1 MGKVRLPK
9 IVVIV
14 GPTASGKS
22 VLAVRLARRV
32 GGEIVSADSRLLYK
46 GMDIGTAKPPRD
58 SGAPRRMTGPALY
71 MSSGVPHH
79 LIDVAMP
86 SRTLTLA
93 DYKRRAIR
101 AIRGILKRGRV
112 PILVGGTGLYVR
124 AIVDNLQIPEVPP
137 DMKYRASL
145 ERKGKGWI
153 LKRLKKLDPD
163 YAARI
168 GPNPRYATRAL
179 EVMRATGK
187 PFGAQQGKG
196 EPLFDALVVGIDPG
210 KKALDV
216 RIDRRIDAMVKTGLV
231 VEVKKLARRYA
242 WDLPSMS
249 GIGYRELKAHFEGDI
264 SLKEAIDDIKTNTRR
279 YAKRQMTWW
288 RRINKVKWFRTPSEA
303 FRVSENWLKSG
314 K

>member
-1 MGKVRLPK
+1 MPPKKLPR

-22 VLAVRLARRV
+22 ALAVKLAKKA

-46 GMDIGTAKPPRD
+46 GMDIGTAKPTRKEM
-58 SGAPRRMTGPALY
+58 A
-71 MSSGVPHH
+71 GVPHH
-79 LIDVAMP
+79 LIDVVPP
-86 SRTLTLA
+86 SKTLTLA

-101 AIRGILKRGRV
+101 AIRGILKRGRL
-112 PILVGGTGLYVR
+112 PIVVGGTGLYVR
-124 AIVDNLQIPEVPP
+124 AVVENLEIPEVPP
-137 DMKYRASL
+137 DPAYRTFL
-145 ERKGKGWI
+145 EGKGAEWI

-179 EVMRATGK
+179 EVIRATGK

-210 KKALDV
+210 KEEL
-216 RIDRRIDAMVKTGLV
+216 DRRIGRRVDAMLKAGLV
-231 VEVKKLARRYA
+231 EEARRLAKRYA
-242 WDLPSMS
+242 WSLPSMS
-249 GIGYRELKAHFEGDI
+249 GIGYHELKAHLEGERT
-264 SLKEAIDDIKTNTRR
+264 LEEAAEAIKADTRR

-288 RRINKVKWFRTPSEA
+288 RRINKVEWHERPQTLLRRTL
-303 FRVSENWLKSG
+303 FWLKSA

>member
-1 MGKVRLPK
+1 MQAKKLPK

-22 VLAVRLARRV
+22 ALAVKLAKRV

-46 GMDIGTAKPPRD
+46 GMDIGTAKPTKKEMD
-58 SGAPRRMTGPALY
+58 
-71 MSSGVPHH
+71 GVPHH
-79 LIDVAMP
+79 LVDLVPP
-86 SRTLTLA
+86 SKTLTLA

-101 AIRGILKRGRV
+101 AIRAILRRGRV
-112 PILVGGTGLYVR
+112 PIVVGGTGLYVR
-124 AIVDNLQIPEVPP
+124 AIVENLQIPEVPP
-137 DMKYRASL
+137 DPNYRASL
-145 ERKGKGWI
+145 ERKGKDWI

-168 GPNPRYATRAL
+168 GPNPRYAVRAL
-179 EVMRATGK
+179 EVIRATGK

-210 KKALDV
+210 K
-216 RIDRRIDAMVKTGLV
+216 REIDRRIDRRVDAMLKAGLV
-231 VEVKKLARRYA
+231 IEAKKLARRYA

-249 GIGYRELKAHFEGDI
+249 GIGYHELKPYFEGTMG
-264 SLKEAIDDIKTNTRR
+264 LKEAVEDIKTDTRR

-288 RRINKVKWFRTPSEA
+288 RRINKVEWFKDPVGA
-303 FRVSENWLKSG
+303 FRRVEFWLK
-314 K
+314 

>member
-1 MGKVRLPK
+1 MREKALPK

-22 VLAVRLARRV
+22 ALAVRLAKKA

-46 GMDIGTAKPPRD
+46 GMDIGTAKPTRKE
-58 SGAPRRMTGPALY
+58 M
-71 MSSGVPHH
+71 SGVPHH
-79 LIDVAMP
+79 LIDVVPP

-93 DYKRRAIR
+93 DYKRRALR
-101 AIRGILKRGRV
+101 AIRGILKRGRLPV
-112 PILVGGTGLYVR
+112 VVGGTGLYVR
-124 AIVDNLQIPEVPP
+124 AIVENLEIPEVPP
-137 DMKYRASL
+137 DPAYRASV
-145 ERKGKGWI
+145 ERKGADWI

-179 EVMRATGK
+179 EVIRATGK
-187 PFGAQQGKG
+187 PFGAQQGRG
-196 EPLFDALVVGIDPG
+196 APLFDALTIGIDPG
-210 KKALDV
+210 KKEL
-216 RIDRRIDAMVKTGLV
+216 DRRIGRRVDAMARAGLV
-231 VEVKKLARRYA
+231 VEVKRLARRYA

-249 GIGYRELKAHFEGDI
+249 GIGYKELKAHFEGAI
-264 SLKEAIDDIKTNTRR
+264 SLKEALEEVKTDTRR

-288 RRINKVKWFRTPSEA
+288 RRIEKVAWFKAPEPALRRA
-303 FRVSENWLKSG
+303 LIWLKSA

>member
-1 MGKVRLPK
+1 MRTKRLPK

-22 VLAVRLARRV
+22 ALAVRLAKKV

-46 GMDIGTAKPPRD
+46 GMDIGTAKPTPRQM
-58 SGAPRRMTGPALY
+58 AAA
-71 MSSGVPHH
+71 PHH
-79 LIDVAMP
+79 LIDIVPP
-86 SRTLTLA
+86 SKTLTLA

-112 PILVGGTGLYVR
+112 PIVVGGTGLYVR
-124 AIVDNLQIPEVPP
+124 AIVENLEIPEVPP
-137 DMKYRASL
+137 DPKYRAFL
-145 ERKGKGWI
+145 ERKGKDWI

-179 EVMRATGK
+179 EVIRATGK

-196 EPLFDALVVGIDPG
+196 QPLFDALIVGVRPE
-210 KKALDV
+210 KKILDA
-216 RIDRRIDAMVKTGLV
+216 RISRRVDLMIKAGLV
-231 VEVKKLARRYA
+231 AEAKRLSRRYP
-242 WDLPSMS
+242 WTLPSMS
-249 GIGYRELKAHFEGDI
+249 GIGYAELKPYFEGRI
-264 SLKEAIDDIKTNTRR
+264 SLEKAIEDIKTDTRR

-288 RRINKVKWFRTPSEA
+288 RRINKVEWRERPEPALRTAEI
-303 FRVSENWLKSG
+303 WLK
-314 K
+314 